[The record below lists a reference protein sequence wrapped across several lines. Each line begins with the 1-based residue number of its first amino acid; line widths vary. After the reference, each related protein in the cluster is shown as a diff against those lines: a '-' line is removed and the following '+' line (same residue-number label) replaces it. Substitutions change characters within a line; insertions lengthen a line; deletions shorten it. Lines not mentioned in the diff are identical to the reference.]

1 MVGRFTASCHDVAG
15 IGYVCI
21 MSERPTFTEIRPFI
35 PLLILIIVY
44 PLTVWR
50 LLNKYIS
57 VSAPKNS
64 ILL

>member
-1 MVGRFTASCHDVAG
+1 MVRRFTASCHDVAV

-21 MSERPTFTEIRPFI
+21 MSERPTFAEIRPFI
-35 PLLILIIVY
+35 PLLLIIIVST
-44 PLTVWR
+44 LTVWW

-57 VSAPKNS
+57 VNAPKNS